1 MGEKGL
7 FLKYEDILKDSISN
21 TSYNKIIELL
31 AELQEKNTKQEE
43 LLLNISHDMRAH
55 LNVILSI
62 MQCIECGN
70 VNIEDKKAIE
80 YMKIVKRNSL
90 KMLKLI
96 NNLIDTTRLE
106 NNYYVLNKKNIDI
119 VSMIEGTIS
128 CIDRY
133 AKQKNIQLIFDTNEE
148 ECIIAADPEVIDRI
162 VMNLI
167 SNAIKFS
174 SEDKNVYID
183 LYISEKEVEIIVT
196 DEGVGISKED
206 QKKIFDRFYQ
216 ISKKKSNENS
226 GSGIGLDLVNYLVKT
241 HDGKID
247 IVSEEGE
254 GSSFIVKLPITIV
267 KENNIITDRGNSDKI
282 QMLEI
287 EFSDIYLP

>member
-70 VNIEDKKAIE
+70 VDIEDKKAIE

>member
-70 VNIEDKKAIE
+70 VDIEDKKAIE

-267 KENNIITDRGNSDKI
+267 KENNIITERGNSDKI

>member
-70 VNIEDKKAIE
+70 VDIEDKKAIE

-196 DEGVGISKED
+196 DEGVGISKE
-206 QKKIFDRFYQ
+206 
-216 ISKKKSNENS
+216 N
-226 GSGIGLDLVNYLVKT
+226 
-241 HDGKID
+241 
-247 IVSEEGE
+247 
-254 GSSFIVKLPITIV
+254 
-267 KENNIITDRGNSDKI
+267 
-282 QMLEI
+282 
-287 EFSDIYLP
+287 

>member
-70 VNIEDKKAIE
+70 VDIEDKKAIE

-267 KENNIITDRGNSDKI
+267 KENNIIIDRGNSDKI

>member
-1 MGEKGL
+1 
-7 FLKYEDILKDSISN
+7 
-21 TSYNKIIELL
+21 
-31 AELQEKNTKQEE
+31 
-43 LLLNISHDMRAH
+43 
-55 LNVILSI
+55 
-62 MQCIECGN
+62 
-70 VNIEDKKAIE
+70 
-80 YMKIVKRNSL
+80 
-90 KMLKLI
+90 
-96 NNLIDTTRLE
+96 
-106 NNYYVLNKKNIDI
+106 
-119 VSMIEGTIS
+119 MIEGTIS

-183 LYISEKEVEIIVT
+183 LYISYKEVEIIVT

-267 KENNIITDRGNSDKI
+267 KENNIITERGNSDKI